1 MTKSKSN
8 GTNSINYYKSVFS
21 YDLFK
26 KEQNNLSLAIY
37 SGILILI
44 ISILN
49 LLKGSLEFNNLGGIQ
64 SFFYSIIG
72 IVLLS
77 LLSYG
82 LIFIFLCAFEKKNRT
97 FLNSYLTFLSLS
109 LPFLLIGH
117 ILNWIRSV
125 MVIDVINFL
134 FGILIVILVIYYV
147 FNLVK
152 HFKIYFNTT
161 GFKLIASF
169 ILADIIV
176 LTLAMLQYLSY
187 LLLSIQ

>member
-8 GTNSINYYKSVFS
+8 GTNPINYYKSVFS